1 MNYYT
6 SILVF
11 FTILFILILLIVY
24 YLFSS
29 KNTKIKSKYNACPD
43 YWKFDNSTGYCD
55 PLGNSFINFT
65 DFTST
70 TPSSTEISSFDK
82 QGNVIKGTKGATT
95 GTSNSHTINSSLYEI
110 NTNNIYI
117 IKTKDFSTK
126 LVSLYFVFKCPTI
139 IPSGSLAALMTS
151 CDSKPDL
158 TFNKYSYFIY
168 IGADYKIYI
177 ETYNNPNTIT
187 YISDTAIVEINKSY
201 VLNII
206 LKDSYS
212 NSESPTVFCNNTQ
225 YTINFYS
232 VVKPDNTS
240 DSTQIAS
247 KFDLLNTT
255 IVFNQGRASGN
266 FSSVDPSIINIPL
279 GQFVQFNY
287 NISLTDLLS
296 TNDLLNNT
304 SFLGNKWDINN
315 ASNNNINPSGLLNLK
330 KGLIDF
336 NDPTWYSKY
345 NTENIEC
352 SWQKWCNTNK
362 IEWSGIKN
370 GTFC

>member
-1 MNYYT
+1 
-6 SILVF
+6 
-11 FTILFILILLIVY
+11 
-24 YLFSS
+24 LFSS

-43 YWKFDNSTGYCD
+43 YWKVDNSTGYCD

-70 TPSSTEISSFDK
+70 TPSTSTEISSFDK

-95 GTSNSHTINSSLYEI
+95 GGTPNSSFIKSSLYEI

-139 IPSGSLAALMTS
+139 PSGGLAVLMTS
-151 CDSKPDL
+151 CDFKPDL

-168 IGADYKIYI
+168 IGTNYKIYI
-177 ETYNNPNTIT
+177 ETYNNPNIIT
-187 YISDTAIVEINKSY
+187 YISDTAIVDINKSY

-225 YTINFYS
+225 YTINFLS

-255 IVFNQGRASGN
+255 IVFNQGRTAGN
-266 FSSVDPSIINIPL
+266 FSSVEASIINIPL

-296 TNDLLNNT
+296 TNDLSNNT
-304 SFLGNKWDINN
+304 SFLGNKWGINA
-315 ASNNNINPSGLLNLK
+315 ASNNNINPSGLSNLE

-362 IEWSGIKN
+362 IEWSGINN